1 MSACKQKSA
10 RWPLRLA
17 GLVLCLLLPLASHAA
32 DKRNLAVAK
41 PAVAAMAKEQRVA
54 LVIGNSTYKNSP
66 LRNPANDAADVAKA
80 LQGLGFQVTLK
91 QNQSRDTMGQAI
103 REFGNKLKRGGTG
116 LFYYAGHGMQ
126 VKGKNFL
133 LPVDADIQSEDEVPY
148 RGIDANEL
156 LAKME
161 SAKNRVNIVI
171 LDACRNN
178 PFARSFRSSAQGLAQ
193 MDAPVGTLVAFATA
207 PGSVAADGQ
216 GRNGLYTQH
225 LLASLNQPGLKIE
238 DVFKRVRV
246 GVRQG
251 SRGKQIPWENTSLEG
266 DFYFKP
272 GKPGEAPT
280 QLASLAPTL
289 VPEPA
294 PGAGVV
300 GETWTDPVTGME
312 FVWIPK
318 GCFQMGSPASEPGRK
333 DDERQHEVCVNG
345 FWMSKYKVTNG
356 QYRKLIV
363 GHNGSKDDKLPVTDV
378 KWRDAMH
385 FAQWLSEKSGKKIR
399 LPTEAEWENAAR
411 AGTSTAYFW
420 GDSWE
425 DRHNFMSS
433 DEKPV
438 GSHQPNAFG
447 LYDMLGGG
455 PEWTA
460 STYDESYGGGELKVA
475 ALDAGG
481 KRVLRGGMGSYKPE
495 FVRSA
500 TRKAQSLG
508 WYEPLVIFYS
518 FRLAREP

>member
-1 MSACKQKSA
+1 MPTWKQEIA
-10 RWPLRLA
+10 HRPLWPA
-17 GLVLCLLLPLASHAA
+17 GFALCLLLPLAAFAA
-32 DKRNLAVAK
+32 DDRNLTVAK
-41 PAVAAMAKEQRVA
+41 PAATQAKEQRVA
-54 LVIGNSTYKNSP
+54 LVIGNSSYKSAP
-66 LRNPANDAADVAKA
+66 LKNPVNDAQDIARS

-91 QNQSRDTMGQAI
+91 QNQSRDAMAQAI
-103 REFGNKLKRGGTG
+103 REFGNQLKRGGTG

-207 PGSVAADGQ
+207 PGSVAADGT

-280 QLASLAPTL
+280 QLASLAPALT
-289 VPEPA
+289 PEPA
-294 PGAGVV
+294 PGAAGA
-300 GETWTDPVTGME
+300 GEAWADPVTGME
-312 FVWIPK
+312 FVWIPN
-318 GCFQMGSPASEPGRK
+318 GCFQMGSPGYEK
-333 DDERQHEVCVNG
+333 DRDSDERRHEVCVEG
-345 FWMSKYKVTNG
+345 YWMGKYEVTNA
-356 QYRKLIV
+356 QYKKFRPDH
-363 GHNGSKDDKLPVTDV
+363 GDSDDKLPVNNV
-378 KWRDAMH
+378 SWQDAIG
-385 FAQWLSEKSGKKIR
+385 FAAWLSEKSGMKIR
-399 LPTEAEWENAAR
+399 LPTEAEWEYAAR
-411 AGTSTAYFW
+411 AGTTTAYFW
-420 GDSWE
+420 GDTFAEGYGNYPNSLFG
-425 DRHNFMSS
+425 RR
-433 DEKPV
+433 KPV
-438 GSHQPNAFG
+438 GSFKPNAFG
-447 LYDMLGGG
+447 LYDMAGNVW
-455 PEWTA
+455 EWTA
-460 STYDESYGGGELKVA
+460 SVYDENYGGGEQRVA
-475 ALDAGG
+475 DAGAG
-481 KRVLRGGMGSYKPE
+481 GLRVIRGGSWSYGPGR
-495 FVRSA
+495 VRSA
-500 TRKAQSLG
+500 ARDNWTPGSRG
-508 WYEPLVIFYS
+508 DHDG
-518 FRLAREP
+518 FRLSRIP